1 MSEHKVVLI
10 TGASSGI
17 GEATARKLAADGHHV
32 FIGARRT
39 ERLEHLVQE
48 IGDANGG
55 AAFRKLD
62 VTDLADVQSFVETAR
77 ERFGRVDVVVN
88 NAGVMPLSPL
98 AALNIDEWTRM
109 LDVNVRGVLNGIAA
123 ALPVMRAQ
131 GNGHFV
137 NIASVGAYE
146 VVPTAAVYCA
156 TKFAVRAISEG
167 LRQESSGD
175 VRVTVVSPGVTE
187 SELADSISDDMA
199 REDMKAYRAVAL
211 PAAAIANAIAFA
223 IDQPADVDVN
233 EIVVR
238 PAASAQ

>member
-1 MSEHKVVLI
+1 MSERKVVLI

-17 GEATARKLAADGHHV
+17 GEATTRRLAADGHQV
-32 FIGARRT
+32 FLGARRT
-39 ERLEHLVQE
+39 GRLEHLVQE
-48 IGDANGG
+48 IGDAGG
-55 AAFRKLD
+55 SAAFRKLD
-62 VTDLADVQSFVETAR
+62 VTDVADVQAFVEAAR
-77 ERFGRVDVVVN
+77 EHFGRVDVVVN

-98 AALNIDEWTRM
+98 AALKIDEWNRM

-123 ALPVMRAQ
+123 ALPVMRSQ
-131 GNGHFV
+131 GSGHFV

-187 SELADSISDDMA
+187 SELADSISDDKA

-233 EIVVR
+233 EIIVR